1 MKEKD
6 MFKILDVLAK
16 IGKTNPFKS
25 SYSSMFFEKCGCGYK
40 KPKASVWAS
49 LLVLG
54 LFLYFL

>member
-1 MKEKD
+1 

-25 SYSSMFFEKCGCGYK
+25 SYSSLFFEKCGCGYK